1 LCKTVLMEK
10 LNQVVFYAIDKAIK
24 SYRQMAQ
31 KNINKHGLDITI
43 DQWLLLTSLRN
54 NPDATQQQIA
64 EAVFKD
70 YASITRM
77 IEILVQKQIIVRH
90 FHPDDRRRSYL
101 EITSKGLDVLTA
113 IDPVI
118 QANRSQALDGILD
131 AEIEQ
136 VKTVLQ
142 KIASN
147 CK

>member
-1 LCKTVLMEK
+1 MEK

-43 DQWLLLTSLRN
+43 DQWLLLTTLRN

-90 FHPDDRRRSYL
+90 FHPDDRRRSNL
-101 EITSKGLDVLTA
+101 EITAKGLEVLTA

-118 QANRSQALDGILD
+118 QANRSLALKGISD

-136 VKTVLQ
+136 VKSVLY

>member
-1 LCKTVLMEK
+1 MEK

-90 FHPDDRRRSYL
+90 FQPDDRRRSYL

>member
-1 LCKTVLMEK
+1 MEK

-43 DQWLLLTSLRN
+43 DQWLLLTTLRN

-90 FHPDDRRRSYL
+90 FHPDDRRRSNL
-101 EITSKGLDVLTA
+101 EITPKGLDVLTA

>member
-1 LCKTVLMEK
+1 MEK

-70 YASITRM
+70 
-77 IEILVQKQIIVRH
+77 IIH
-90 FHPDDRRRSYL
+90 HTHDRNPGA
-101 EITSKGLDVLTA
+101 ETNHCTA
-113 IDPVI
+113 FSS
-118 QANRSQALDGILD
+118 R
-131 AEIEQ
+131 
-136 VKTVLQ
+136 
-142 KIASN
+142 
-147 CK
+147 

>member
-1 LCKTVLMEK
+1 MEK